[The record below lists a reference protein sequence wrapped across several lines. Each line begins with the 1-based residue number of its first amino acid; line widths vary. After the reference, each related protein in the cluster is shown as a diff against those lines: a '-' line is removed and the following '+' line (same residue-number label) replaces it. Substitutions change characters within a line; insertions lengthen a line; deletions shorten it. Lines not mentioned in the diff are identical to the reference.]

1 MNSRT
6 MTSRLRNKLL
16 SAIAFTTFAALA
28 FTHFAEAQSE
38 VNEPLG
44 VLPPMPVPEDNP
56 MTEANI
62 ALGKHL
68 FFDAR
73 LSGDGSIG
81 CVDCHDP
88 KLGWGD
94 GADLSRG
101 YPGTMHWRNSQ
112 TVVNSA
118 YLTKGW
124 FWTSSADTLEAQ
136 AHSAISGALA
146 GNLKKILAEERMK
159 QIPEY
164 VRLFKEVWDGAPNYD
179 KALASIAAYERTVIS
194 DDSPFDLYMGGDTA
208 ALSEAALRG
217 KGLFEGKAGC
227 IACHEGPLMTDQ
239 EFYNIGLPTNP
250 AFSEN
255 LQRQIAFRERMRSS
269 GFEEKDFLHLDRD
282 PGRYRKTKD
291 IADIGKFRTPPLRYL
306 AYTAP
311 YMHNGVFFDL
321 HEVVEFY
328 NKGGEPEPFGN
339 KTDKIKPLGLSDA
352 EMDDLV
358 AFLDSLSGSEVLVE
372 RPKSPPYGVLN
383 FPMENQW

>member
-1 MNSRT
+1 
-6 MTSRLRNKLL
+6 MTPILRKSLFG
-16 SAIAFTTFAALA
+16 AIALAVLTALA
-28 FTHFAEAQSE
+28 FTRLAGAQDE

-44 VLPPMPVPEDNP
+44 ALPPMPIPEDNP

-112 TVVNSA
+112 TVVNSG

-124 FWTSSADTLEAQ
+124 FWTSSAATMEAQ

-146 GNLKKILAEERMK
+146 GNLKRVLAEERMK

-164 VRLFKEVWDGAPNYD
+164 VRLFKEVWGRAPNYD
-179 KALASIAAYERTVIS
+179 QALASIAAYERTIVS
-194 DDSPFDLYMGGDTA
+194 DDSPFDRYMRGEEG

-217 KGLFEGKAGC
+217 KALFEGKANC
-227 IACHEGPLMTDQ
+227 IACHEGPLLTDQ
-239 EFYNIGLPTNP
+239 AFYNLGTPPNP
-250 AFSEN
+250 AFKEEP
-255 LQRQIAFRERMRSS
+255 QRQIAFRERMRSS

-291 IADIGKFRTPPLRYL
+291 RADIGTFRTPPLRYL
-306 AYTAP
+306 AFTAP

-321 HEVVEFY
+321 REVVEFY
-328 NKGGEPEPFGN
+328 NKGGEDEPFGT
-339 KTDKIKPLGLSDA
+339 KTEKIKPLGLTDA
-352 EMDDLV
+352 EMGDLV
-358 AFLDSLSGSEVLVE
+358 AFLDSLSGTEIVVE
-372 RPKSPPYGVLN
+372 RPKSPPYGTLN
-383 FPMENQW
+383 FPMEGQW

>member
-1 MNSRT
+1 
-6 MTSRLRNKLL
+6 MTPILRKSLFGAVAL
-16 SAIAFTTFAALA
+16 AALTALA
-28 FTHFAEAQSE
+28 FTRFAGAEAE
-38 VNEPLG
+38 ENEALAA
-44 VLPPMPVPEDNP
+44 LPPMPIPEDNP

-88 KLGWGD
+88 KAGWGD

-112 TVVNSA
+112 TVVNSG
-118 YLTKGW
+118 YLTEGW
-124 FWTSSADTLEAQ
+124 FWTSSAATMEDQ
-136 AHSAISGALA
+136 AHSAIAGALA

-164 VRLFKEVWDGAPNYD
+164 VRLFREVWDAAPNYD
-179 KALASIAAYERTVIS
+179 QALASIAAYERTIVS
-194 DDSPFDLYMGGDTA
+194 DDSPFDRYMRGETD

-217 KGLFEGKAGC
+217 KALFEGKANC
-227 IACHEGPLMTDQ
+227 IACHEGPLLTDQ
-239 EFYNIGLPTNP
+239 AHYNLGTPPNP
-250 AFSEN
+250 AFNEEP
-255 LQRQIAFRERMRSS
+255 QRQIAFRERMRSS

-291 IADIGKFRTPPLRYL
+291 LADIGKFRTPPLRYL

-328 NKGGEPEPFGN
+328 NEGGGEEPFGT
-339 KTDKIKPLGLSDA
+339 KTDKLEPLGLSDA
-352 EMDDLV
+352 EKDDLV
-358 AFLDSLSGSEVLVE
+358 AFLDSLSGTEILVE
-372 RPKSPPYGVLN
+372 RPQSPPYGTLA
-383 FPMENQW
+383 FPMEGQW

>member
-1 MNSRT
+1 
-6 MTSRLRNKLL
+6 MTLRFRHSLVGT
-16 SAIAFTTFAALA
+16 IALAALA
-28 FTHFAEAQSE
+28 ALAVSRFAAAD
-38 VNEPLG
+38 NADPEPLAA
-44 VLPPMPVPEDNP
+44 LPPMPIPADNP
-56 MTEANI
+56 MTDAKIE
-62 ALGKHL
+62 LGKHL

-94 GADLSRG
+94 GNDLGRG

-112 TVVNSA
+112 TVVNSG

-124 FWTSSADTLEAQ
+124 FWTSSASTLEAQ

-146 GNLKKILAEERMK
+146 GNLKKVLAEERMK

-164 VRLFKEVWDGAPNYD
+164 VRLFKEVWDAAPNYD
-179 KALASIAAYERTVIS
+179 QALASIAAYERTIIS
-194 DDSPFDLYMGGDTA
+194 DDSPFDRYMRGETD
-208 ALSEAALRG
+208 ALSAAALRG
-217 KGLFEGKAGC
+217 KALFEGKAGC
-227 IACHEGPLMTDQ
+227 IACHGGPLLTDQ
-239 EFYNIGLPTNP
+239 DFHNIGLPTNP
-250 AFSEN
+250 AFTEDA
-255 LQRQIAFRERMRSS
+255 QRQIAFRERMRSS
-269 GFEEKDFLHLDRD
+269 GHEESAYLHLDRD
-282 PGRYRKTKD
+282 PGRFRATKD

-328 NKGGEPEPFGN
+328 NKGGEDEPFGT
-339 KTDKIKPLGLSDA
+339 KSDKIKPLGLTDA
-352 EMDDLV
+352 EIDDVV
-358 AFLDSLSGSEVLVE
+358 AFLDSLSGEEIIVE
-372 RPKSPPYGVLN
+372 RPKSPPYGVLK